1 MKATAHHLQSLDA
14 FRGITIASMIVVN
27 NPGDWSNVFPQLLH
41 SAWDGVTFADLVFPA
56 FVFILGFVLPFAFAR
71 RLEGGRPIP
80 SLYARLCRR
89 AASLFVLGI
98 VLNATAM
105 LSDLGSIRIPG
116 VLQRLALVYLL
127 TSLIVLHTKTAGR
140 IVAVLALLLA
150 HWILLVFVGQTLAT
164 EHNLGVAI
172 DAAVFGRH
180 RLMPTDPEGML
191 GTVPA
196 VAEAL
201 LGALAGQWIRRA
213 RGNRVRAAG
222 LALAAVA
229 AVAIGIAWSS
239 VLPLNKPLWTGS
251 FVLVT
256 GGAAALGFAGCFV
269 IVDTLHV
276 RAWAQPFEWL
286 GVNPLALYFLS
297 EAIAHLLDQPW
308 LGSRLSVKTI
318 VYWRWL
324 EPHIAPLVGP
334 RGASLAF
341 ALLYAVIWILVARA
355 FYQRGLRIQV

>member
-1 MKATAHHLQSLDA
+1 
-14 FRGITIASMIVVN
+14 
-27 NPGDWSNVFPQLLH
+27 
-41 SAWDGVTFADLVFPA
+41 
-56 FVFILGFVLPFAFAR
+56 
-71 RLEGGRPIP
+71 
-80 SLYARLCRR
+80 
-89 AASLFVLGI
+89 
-98 VLNATAM
+98 
-105 LSDLGSIRIPG
+105 
-116 VLQRLALVYLL
+116 
-127 TSLIVLHTKTAGR
+127 
-140 IVAVLALLLA
+140 
-150 HWILLVFVGQTLAT
+150 
-164 EHNLGVAI
+164 
-172 DAAVFGRH
+172 
-180 RLMPTDPEGML
+180 
-191 GTVPA
+191 
-196 VAEAL
+196 
-201 LGALAGQWIRRA
+201 
-213 RGNRVRAAG
+213 
-222 LALAAVA
+222 LAAVA

-256 GGAAALGFAGCFV
+256 AGAAALGFAGCFV

-318 VYWRWL
+318 VYWQWL